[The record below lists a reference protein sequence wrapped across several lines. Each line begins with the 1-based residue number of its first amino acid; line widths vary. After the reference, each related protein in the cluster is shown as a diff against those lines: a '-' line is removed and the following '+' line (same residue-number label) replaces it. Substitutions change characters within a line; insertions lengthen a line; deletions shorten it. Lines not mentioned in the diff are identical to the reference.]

1 MDLRAS
7 LVALLLRFWVPL
19 LLVCLYAIRRGGV
32 PERIAG
38 WMLLIAAIA
47 TVFVRSEFR
56 VRYGYVQASVAA
68 IDVTLLIGLVILA
81 VKADRRWPM
90 LLTALHAVT
99 VLGHVGKL
107 LNPELLRL
115 GYAVMI
121 ALPTLPGLLVLA
133 AGTWRHRSR
142 VRRFGTDPSWSA

>member
-19 LLVCLYAIRRGGV
+19 LLTCLYAIRRGGG
-32 PERIAG
+32 PERAAG
-38 WMLLIAAIA
+38 WMLLAAAIA
-47 TVFVRSEFR
+47 TVAVRSDFK
-56 VRYGYVQASVAA
+56 VRYALVQASVAA
-68 IDVTLLIGLVILA
+68 IDVALLVGLLLLA
-81 VKADRRWPM
+81 AKADRRWPM
-90 LLTALHAVT
+90 LLAALHAVT

-121 ALPTLPGLLVLA
+121 ALPTLPGLAVLA
-133 AGTWRHRSR
+133 IGTRRHRSR
-142 VRRFGTDPSWSA
+142 VRRYGTDPSWSG